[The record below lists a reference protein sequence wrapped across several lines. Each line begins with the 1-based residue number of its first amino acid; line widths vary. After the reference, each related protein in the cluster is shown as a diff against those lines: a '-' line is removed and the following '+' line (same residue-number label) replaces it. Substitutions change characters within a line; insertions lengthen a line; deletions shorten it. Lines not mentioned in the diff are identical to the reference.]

1 MNRLDD
7 AATYAL
13 AALIFLG
20 VMMLILL

>member
-20 VMMLILL
+20 VMMLILF

>member
-7 AATYAL
+7 AVTYAL

-20 VMMLILL
+20 VMILILF